1 MQRNLRDMEGEAR
14 MHLTDY
20 QTALA
25 ELESAVGADLNLFPA
40 SNPALTTK

>member
-1 MQRNLRDMEGEAR
+1 VQRNLRDMEAEAR

-25 ELESAVGADLNLFPA
+25 ELESVAGADLKLFPP
-40 SNPALTTK
+40 SNPPPTTK